1 MIEKFASL
9 MTTRSTAAAGPI
21 SNSKPTKAMEAR
33 SMWLPPEEAVKNEC
47 WIVRRERR
55 THEARRKH
63 RLHLPPAL
71 ATAVK
76 AILGTSA
83 FTRFTGVTARLCA
96 LKKPSN
102 CREYSHDRSFHRPRI
117 GSPGRHNGSTSP
129 KV

>member
-1 MIEKFASL
+1 MDDREVRLIDDDELDGWRRTNQQQQA
-9 MTTRSTAAAGPI
+9 
-21 SNSKPTKAMEAR
+21 NKAMEAR

-63 RLHLPPAL
+63 PLHLPPAL

-76 AILGTSA
+76 AVLRTSA

-102 CREYSHDRSFHRPRI
+102 CREYSHDRSFLYRVREDI
-117 GSPGRHNGSTSP
+117 TGL
-129 KV
+129 